1 MSGVELCLLG
11 DVRLMVGGHA
21 VDIGPARQRTLLAA
35 LAVDAG
41 QRVPMDTLIDRIW
54 GDAPPSAAREGVYA
68 YAARLRQ
75 VFSRAGLTSPPLRPG
90 SGGYVLEFDAER
102 VDLLRFQRLVA
113 GARTDRDGDDS
124 RAAALDRALGLCR
137 GPALADLSGP
147 WAARTRELLEQ
158 QRLDAVLLWAALQTR
173 QGRAGVVVG
182 PLRELVGQHPLVEPL
197 AARLIEALALD
208 RRPAEALAHYATTR
222 ETLAAA
228 LGIEP
233 GAELRRLHQA
243 VLAGD
248 LDGGPGPAGPAP
260 LGPAPA
266 GPAPAALPAAGHRPA
281 QLPRD
286 IGGFVGRRAQLA
298 ALDAALAGAGREPAA
313 TVISTISGTAGVGKT
328 ALAVHWAH
336 LVRARFPD
344 GQLYLDLRGFGPGR
358 RVVAPAEAIRGLLH
372 GLGVPATRMPPDLD
386 AQAALYR
393 SVLADR
399 RMLVLLDNAR
409 DAEQVRPL
417 LPGAPGSLVVVTSR
431 DRLSPLVADGA
442 YPVDLDLLTAAEAR
456 AVLVR
461 RLGAERVAAEPAA
474 AEQVIV
480 RCARL
485 PLALTIAAA
494 RVLQSGFPL
503 ATVAAE
509 LAEAADRLEALA
521 AGHPV
526 GEVRAAFS
534 WSYDALTPAAARMFR
549 LIGPLPGPDI
559 GAAAA
564 ASIADRSRP
573 DAQRLLAELARA
585 SLVVEHAPG
594 RYTCHDLMRAYA
606 ADLSRAVDPEP
617 ERRAAIGRLLDFYAR
632 TACAADRLVKPHRD
646 LPALAAAAAGPAP
659 VPGGEVPGGEVP
671 GGEVPGGEVPGGAP
685 AEVFAGPED
694 AMAWLDAEHTAL
706 LHALQQ
712 AIDSGFDAAAWRLA
726 WALDTVLF
734 RRGHWHDIA
743 TAWRV
748 AELAADRLGDIDAQV
763 FARRRLGY
771 GYTLTGRYAD
781 ADVQY
786 RRALDHYVRTGELVG
801 QAFTHH
807 NMATLR
813 NQEGRRDELLQHAEQ
828 ALALFRA
835 AGHDRGCA
843 LTLIQISWH
852 YALSGKH
859 SEALVPCRQALAVL
873 QRLGDRDTEAHTWDI
888 LGYAH
893 HHLGDHA
900 QAADS
905 YQHALDLFNDAGDR
919 YNQADTLSRVGDT
932 WYTAGDPAAARAAW
946 RQALDIL
953 TELDRPEAAE
963 VRAKLGTT

>member
-1 MSGVELCLLG
+1 MGGDGSVELCLLG
-11 DVRLMVGGHA
+11 DVRLTADGHA
-21 VDIGPARQRTLLAA
+21 VDIGPARQRTLLAV

-41 QRVPMDTLIDRIW
+41 QRVPIDTLIDRIW
-54 GDAPPSAAREGVYA
+54 GEAPPAAAREGVYA
-68 YAARLRQ
+68 YVARLRR
-75 VFSRAGLTSPPLRPG
+75 VFTRAGLPNLRLRAG
-90 SGGYVLEFDAER
+90 SGGYALEFDAEG

-113 GARTDRDGDDS
+113 DAREERDGDEG
-124 RAAALDRALGLCR
+124 RVATLDRALGLYR

-147 WAARTRELLEQ
+147 WAARTRDLLAQ
-158 QRLDAVLLWAALQTR
+158 QRLDAVLLWAALQMR
-173 QGRAGVVVG
+173 LGRAGLVVG
-182 PLRELVGQHPLVEPL
+182 PLRELVGDHPLVEPL
-197 AARLIEALALD
+197 AARLIEALARD
-208 RRPAEALAHYATTR
+208 RRPAEALARYAATR
-222 ETLAAA
+222 GTLATA

-243 VLAGD
+243 ILAGE
-248 LDGGPGPAGPAP
+248 LDGTAPGPPVPVPAVVP
-260 LGPAPA
+260 GPAPA
-266 GPAPAALPAAGHRPA
+266 GAPAVAPVAGHRPA

-286 IGGFVGRRAQLA
+286 AGGFIGRRAELD
-298 ALDAALAGAGREPAA
+298 ALDAALAEAGRDPAA

-344 GQLYLDLRGFGPGR
+344 GQLYVDLRGFGPGR

-372 GLGVPATRMPPDLD
+372 GLGVPAARMPPDLD

-442 YPVDLDLLTAAEAR
+442 HPVDLDLLTATEAR

-509 LAEAADRLEALA
+509 LAEAQGRLEALA
-521 AGHPV
+521 AGGPV

-549 LIGPLPGPDI
+549 LIGPLPGPDV
-559 GAAAA
+559 AVAAA
-564 ASIADRSRP
+564 ASIADRPLP

-585 SLVVEHAPG
+585 SLVTEHAPG
-594 RYTCHDLMRAYA
+594 RYACHDLLRAYA
-606 ADLSRAVDPEP
+606 ADLSRAVDTEP
-617 ERRAAIGRLLDFYAR
+617 ERRAATGRLLDFYVR
-632 TACAADRLVKPHRD
+632 TACAADRLLKPYRD
-646 LPALAAAAAGPAP
+646 PPPHLAAPAAASAP
-659 VPGGEVPGGEVP
+659 VEGC
-671 GGEVPGGEVPGGAP
+671 AP
-685 AEVFAGPED
+685 AEVFAGHAD
-694 AMAWLDAEHTAL
+694 AMAWLVAEHTVL
-706 LHALQQ
+706 LHALRQ
-712 AIDSGFDAAAWRLA
+712 AVDGGFDASAWQLA
-726 WALDTVLF
+726 WALDTFLF
-734 RRGHWHDIA
+734 RRGHWHDLA

-748 AELAADRLGDIDAQV
+748 AELAADRLGDTEAQV
-763 FARRRLGY
+763 HARRRLGY
-771 GYTLTGRYAD
+771 GCTLTGRYAD
-781 ADVQY
+781 AYVHYQH
-786 RRALDHYVRTGELVG
+786 ALDHYVRTGQLVG

-813 NQEGRRDELLQHAEQ
+813 TQEGRHEEQLGHAQQ

-843 LTLIQISWH
+843 LTLIQISWYH
-852 YALSGKH
+852 ALSGNH
-859 SEALVPCRQALAVL
+859 GEALVHRRQALVVL

-893 HHLGDHA
+893 QHLGDHA
-900 QAADS
+900 QAVDS
-905 YQHALDLFNDAGDR
+905 YQHALALFNDAGDR
-919 YNQADTLSRVGDT
+919 YNKADTLSRVGDS
-932 WYTAGDPAAARAAW
+932 WHAAGDLAAARAAW

-953 TELDRPEAAE
+953 TELDHPEAADVE
-963 VRAKLGTT
+963 AKLGAC